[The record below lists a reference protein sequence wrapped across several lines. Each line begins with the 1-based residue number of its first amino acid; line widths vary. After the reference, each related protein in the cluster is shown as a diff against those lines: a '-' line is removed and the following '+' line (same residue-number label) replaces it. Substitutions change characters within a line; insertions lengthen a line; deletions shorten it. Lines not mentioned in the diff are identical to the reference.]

1 MADGHRGRIRD
12 RFEEENI
19 DTIPEIYVV
28 ERIIH
33 NVAESWHPCI
43 PGRLPPDPEH
53 ML

>member
-33 NVAESWHPCI
+33 NVVPRRDAGKVSRALI
-43 PGRLPPDPEH
+43 
-53 ML
+53 